1 MKKYDSYYDR
11 MHRLGKWVTVA
22 SMLIF
27 FSIPLIISLRYGMIP
42 KFGDLILAAGGL
54 CAIFIPTSIA
64 ETMGEV
70 PVMGSSYY
78 VANITGNILNLKL
91 PAALNAV
98 KIAKVKTGT
107 EAADAITGI
116 AIVASSMVTLVM
128 IFIGVLLMAPLK
140 PFFDLP
146 VVSTAANYVLPA
158 LFGCLILSM
167 FSNDVGGG
175 VIIKKRLHA
184 AVIPFIACIII
195 YLLIPDLY
203 GIAQGF
209 VMILC
214 IPAVYLITK
223 HMYKKGK
230 ITVELPEEKMEEMG
244 NEVSN

>member
-1 MKKYDSYYDR
+1 MKKYESYYDR
-11 MHRLGKWVTVA
+11 MHRLGKWVTVIT
-22 SMLIF
+22 MLLF
-27 FSIPLIISLRYGMIP
+27 FSIPMIISIRYNLMP

-98 KIAKVKTGT
+98 KLAKVKTGT

-116 AIVASSMVTLVM
+116 AIAASSMVTLVM
-128 IFIGVLLMAPLK
+128 IFIGVLLIVPLR
-140 PFFDLP
+140 PIFEMP
-146 VVSTAANYVLPA
+146 VVATAANYVLPA

-167 FSNDVGGG
+167 FSNDVGSGI
-175 VIIKKRLHA
+175 IIKHRLRA
-184 AVIPFIACIII
+184 AIIPFIACIVI
-195 YLLIPDLY
+195 YLVIPDIY

-214 IPAVYLITK
+214 IPAVYLLTK

-230 ITVELPEEKMEEMG
+230 ITVEMPEDRGEIIN
-244 NEVSN
+244 NEISD